1 MNFIAMNSRGIF
13 SCQARLF
20 MAACFKEVCAMRIAV
35 ISVLFVC
42 FLGGCASLDTNAP
55 NAPNARH
62 DCIITELSSNCPV

>member
-20 MAACFKEVCAMRIAV
+20 IAACFKEVCAMRIAV

-42 FLGGCASLDTNAP
+42 FLGGCASPDT

-62 DCIITELSSNCPV
+62 DCIITELSSNCPM